1 MSERFLGISISP
13 PTQRRLSNF
22 RHNRRGFWSL
32 WIFLT
37 LFVMTLFAEFIANDK
52 PLLMRYDGKFYFPIF
67 VEYPET
73 LFGGFLPTEADY
85 RDPEVAALIRE
96 KGWMI
101 WPPIPYSYDTIN
113 YNLSV
118 PIEPFIVRIRFKG

>member
-1 MSERFLGISISP
+1 M
-13 PTQRRLSNF
+13 
-22 RHNRRGFWSL
+22 

-37 LFVMTLFAEFIANDK
+37 LFVVTLFAEFIANDK

-85 RDPEVAALIRE
+85 RDPEVAALIRK
-96 KGWMI
+96 KGWLI